1 MKDRTKYYTFLHF
14 PNKITLSPLILY
26 MLVET
31 KPEISNKAFELAL
44 NETRNDIIDWLDKNI
59 GKNNYSIDEKISHHT
74 VDPEEM
80 VSNIFEGE
88 INIVVNNSKDILN
101 RANVPLS
108 IIEEIDYPLKITLGQ
123 NFNVSY
129 DSKLSKLIK
138 EEIKQAL
145 TFYLRKPAFEYL
157 GDEHLPHKYFLNVSK
172 VAKEGYTKD
181 VANNYIIK
189 SKSNGEADLIGTN
202 DPEYLDYK
210 LTLDKLKLSRNLS
223 RELEANDTSIRK
235 MKI

>member
-14 PNKITLSPLILY
+14 PDKITLSPLILY

-44 NETRNDIIDWLDKNI
+44 HETKNDIIDWLDQNI
-59 GKNNYSIDEKISHHT
+59 GNNNYSIDEKISHHT
-74 VDPEEM
+74 IDPEEM

-88 INIVVNNSKDILN
+88 INIVVNNSKELL
-101 RANVPLS
+101 RKAKVPLY
-108 IIEEIDYPLKITLGQ
+108 IIEKTDCPLKITLGQ

-138 EEIKQAL
+138 KEIKQAL

-172 VAKEGYTKD
+172 IAKKEHMKD
-181 VANNYIIK
+181 IANNYIIK
-189 SKSNGEADLIGTN
+189 SKNNGEVELIGTN
-202 DPEYLDYK
+202 EPEYVIYK
-210 LTLDKLKLSRNLS
+210 QTLDKLKLSRNLS
-223 RELEANDTSIRK
+223 RKLETNNTSSRK
-235 MKI
+235 IKI

>member
-101 RANVPLS
+101 RAKVPLS
-108 IIEEIDYPLKITLGQ
+108 IIEKIDYPLKITLGQ

>member
-101 RANVPLS
+101 RAKVPLS
-108 IIEEIDYPLKITLGQ
+108 IIEKIDYPLKITLGQ

-181 VANNYIIK
+181 IANNYIIK
-189 SKSNGEADLIGTN
+189 SKNNGEVELIGIN
-202 DPEYLDYK
+202 EPEYLDYK
-210 LTLDKLKLSRNLS
+210 QTLDKLKLSRNLS
-223 RELEANDTSIRK
+223 RELGANDTSIRK